1 MFIYKTAV
9 VGGGA
14 MGAEIAQAIT
24 FSGVPVLLKDVDQA
38 RVDKGLEVIRKIYQR
53 RVDRGKMTPED
64 MEQKMALVTGTT
76 TYEPFGDVDLAIE
89 AVPENLP
96 LKQRI
101 FKELNEAAP
110 QTAILA
116 SNTSSLSISALGGV
130 TNRPHKVIG
139 MHFFYPAHIMKL
151 VEVIP
156 GLETSE
162 ETVADTTAF
171 AESLRK
177 LPIRVNECPGFLVNR
192 ILMPYLNEAAFCAQ
206 EGGASVKQIDEAM
219 SAFGFPMGPFTLVDN
234 LGFDVCRDVVQ
245 ILVDAYGDR
254 MQPAAIWERL
264 YRAGRYGAKS
274 GSGFYLYGDR
284 AGQPDAE
291 LDAILKALGANATE
305 AGTPPGGEVAEGS
318 AEGRRRRPT
327 VKGEF
332 SVNRLV
338 LPMVNE
344 AIRCLEE
351 RVCTAAEVDL
361 AVIAGLGFPQSKG
374 GMLHYADQIGLDTVL
389 DELQRLTKQLGS
401 RFWPSPL
408 LKRKV
413 AAGQLGT
420 KTHKGFFEYTA

>member
-89 AVPENLP
+89 AVPENLQ

-130 TNRPHKVIG
+130 TTRPHKVIG

-162 ETVADTTAF
+162 ETVADITAF

-206 EGGASVKQIDEAM
+206 EGRASPKQIDEAM
-219 SAFGFPMGPFTLVDN
+219 SAFGFPMGPFTLVDS

-264 YRAGRYGAKS
+264 YAKGRYGAKS

-291 LDAILKALGANATE
+291 LDAILKALGA
-305 AGTPPGGEVAEGS
+305 GT
-318 AEGRRRRPT
+318 T

-374 GMLHYADQIGLDTVL
+374 GILHYADEIGLDAVL
-389 DELQRLTKQLGS
+389 GELQRLTKQLGS

-413 AAGQLGT
+413 AAGHLGA